1 MTRAELTKARRV
13 VVKIG
18 SALLAGSGEPFASFA
33 AQIVALRQRGV
44 QVTLVSSGAIA
55 LGFPAL
61 GLRERPR
68 DLAGLQAAAAAGQ
81 SKLMWR
87 WAEAFHAHGVEVAQV
102 LLTHADLRDRRRYL
116 NARQAFLRL
125 LECGVIP
132 VVNENDTVAV
142 DEIKLGDN
150 DTLAAQVCGLCDADV
165 VVLLTGAAGLFTADP
180 AVDNNATRVAIV
192 TDLESVRSLAGPA
205 ARLGTGGMITKLDA
219 AAAAQKHGAATVI
232 APGRLPDV
240 LARVITEGD
249 DVGTLI
255 ETPAAERASA
265 RKRWIGTALRPRGT
279 VVVDAGAERALRKN
293 ASLLFA
299 GVRAVEGEFV
309 PGDAINVAVDDVS
322 VAVDDVS
329 EPHVR
334 GPHERSGGRRV
345 FARGLTRLSSADAR
359 AVAGKKTAEAHALV
373 NALPD
378 ELVHRDDLV
387 LL

>member
-1 MTRAELTKARRV
+1 MTSTRAELVDARRV

-18 SALLAGSGEPFASFA
+18 SALLAKGDEAFA
-33 AQIVALRQRGV
+33 AYAREIASLRTRGV
-44 QVTLVSSGAIA
+44 SVVLVSSGAIA

-61 GLRERPR
+61 GLAQRPK

-87 WAEAFHAHGVEVAQV
+87 WGEAFHRHGIEVAQV

-125 LECGVIP
+125 LEAGVVPI
-132 VVNENDTVAV
+132 VNENDTVAV

-150 DTLAAQVCGLCDADV
+150 DTLAAQVCGLCDAQV
-165 VVLLTGAAGLFTADP
+165 VVLLTGAPGLYTADP
-180 AVDNNATRVAIV
+180 TRDPTATRVPIV
-192 TDLESVRSLAGPA
+192 DELTDDVKKLAGGA
-205 ARLGTGGMITKLDA
+205 ANLGTGGMVTKLE
-219 AAAAQKHGAATVI
+219 AAAQAQTHGAATVI
-232 APGRLPDV
+232 APGRLDDV
-240 LARVITEGD
+240 LAKVFAGD

-255 ETPAAERASA
+255 RARGVDRENA

-279 VVVDAGAERALRKN
+279 VYVDAGAERALRTH

-299 GVRAVEGEFV
+299 GVRDVEGSFV
-309 PGDAINVAVDDVS
+309 PGDAIQIARVDDK
-322 VAVDDVS
+322 
-329 EPHVR
+329 
-334 GPHERSGGRRV
+334 RV
-345 FARGLTRLSSADAR
+345 FARGLTRLSSEDTKT
-359 AVAGKKTAEAHALV
+359 VAGKKTSEAHALV